1 LSFGESDFDLSLKSV
16 SIGAFFL
23 NRIFGVAG
31 EGNTIGITLGYRYQH
46 PSDSLGVYRESSSN
60 SISVPGSETWGFVSE
75 TVELPENFS
84 DLDFFIKT
92 NNHSSSYEVSI
103 NGINIGQWAEEFQV
117 SSLGVIPSALPTN
130 INLTSSKIDASP
142 YGLDGLN
149 GYYLCSHTNLYANN
163 SGLPLVYGSF
173 NSTAISPNPTLEPSL
188 IIPGFGFNE

>member
-1 LSFGESDFDLSLKSV
+1 LL
-16 SIGAFFL
+16 
-23 NRIFGVAG
+23 G

-60 SISVPGSETWGFVSE
+60 SISVPSSETWGFVSE

-142 YGLDGLN
+142 LR
-149 GYYLCSHTNLYANN
+149 
-163 SGLPLVYGSF
+163 P
-173 NSTAISPNPTLEPSL
+173 
-188 IIPGFGFNE
+188 